1 MPVHHSN
8 IIIHETSS
16 IHPEYNECSRKYFKP
31 SNHVNV
37 TWSRYL
43 DGRKEL
49 SSDKTA
55 GKDRRKRRGRD
66 SISRETRVGA
76 GNYRDYTIII
86 IDRPLNLRIC

>member
-1 MPVHHSN
+1 MKLLPFTLSTTSVHEN
-8 IIIHETSS
+8 ILNHRAIE
-16 IHPEYNECSRKYFKP
+16 PREC
-31 SNHVNV
+31 NLV
-37 TWSRYL
+37 TIPR
-43 DGRKEL
+43 RKEKL
-49 SSDKTA
+49 TSDKTA